1 MSLQKTDV
9 WRSMKGKVKKCIYQ
23 SKMEVNEQFERSLKL
38 EYARVLH
45 EGLLMPVLLYGSETM
60 IWREKE
66 RSRSKAVQMDNLR
79 GLLSIRRMDR
89 VLNAQI
95 RELCRVVKGVNE
107 RIDESVLCWLGHIER
122 MGMGVCG

>member
-66 RSRSKAVQMDNLR
+66 RSRSKAVQMDNPR
-79 GLLSIRRMDR
+79 GLLGIRRMDKAPNSQTTKLYG
-89 VLNAQI
+89 VK
-95 RELCRVVKGVNE
+95 KGVNQ
-107 RIDESVLCWLGHIER
+107 RIDEGILPFLSH
-122 MGMGVCG
+122 M